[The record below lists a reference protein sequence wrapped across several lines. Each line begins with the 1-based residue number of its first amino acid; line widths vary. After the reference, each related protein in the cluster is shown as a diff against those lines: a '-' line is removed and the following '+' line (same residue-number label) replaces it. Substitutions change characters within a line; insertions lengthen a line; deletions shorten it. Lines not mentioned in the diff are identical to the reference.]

1 MAWSLVRY
9 SYLGAWSGTQG
20 LELGAVLITWSLECC
35 SCLGACSYN
44 HVLELG
50 GVLMFSSLE
59 EYSGLELR
67 VLLRFWSLEW

>member
-50 GVLMFSSLE
+50 GVL
-59 EYSGLELR
+59 
-67 VLLRFWSLEW
+67 RFGA